1 MGPGMTSHLR
11 ENDFLREILQLGSK
25 LIQPN
30 GMAVFKQKKLE
41 RRLINAAAFKARTL
55 SRNKNRDKRTAVFA

>member
-11 ENDFLREILQLGSK
+11 ENDFLREIFQLGSK
-25 LIQPN
+25 LIQSN
-30 GMAVFKQKKLE
+30 GMFKQKKLE

-55 SRNKNRDKRTAVFA
+55 SRSKNRDKRSAVFA